1 MKKWWLAVLSAVLV
15 IAMLLSGCAA
25 GSSTGMDESKGGE
38 VAGAP
43 AYDEGK
49 TYEAAASAEA
59 GYDQAAEEAAEPQS
73 GGAGDTADFEKS
85 LLEPGVNR
93 KIVYYGEISTQT
105 ENYSKDYGAILS
117 KLSEMKGYV
126 QNLSVS
132 GTEPEEWQDTGR
144 TAQMTLR
151 VPSNK
156 FDEFMGFLGGL
167 GETIN
172 TSVNGDDISLQYFD
186 TETRLKTLRTR
197 EGRLQALLEKAA
209 TMEDI
214 IELEQALADVSYE
227 IQSLEMN
234 LRDYDSLID
243 YSTVT
248 ITLQE
253 VQVISEVKPSSPKTL
268 GERISSG
275 FYSVLN
281 VLADIGEG
289 LLVFLIGGIPVWIV
303 LAIIIVPTII
313 LVKRSKKK
321 RAKEAAQKA
330 EERAKAAQASG
341 VWYDPRTGF
350 AYYNGTAPDAAPKEE
365 KQNDSKKDGE

>member
-1 MKKWWLAVLSAVLV
+1 MKKWWLAVLSAVMV

-43 AYDEGK
+43 AYDGEK
-49 TYEAAASAEA
+49 AEASAEE
-59 GYDQAAEEAAEPQS
+59 GYDQAAEEAAQPQS
-73 GGAGDTADFEKS
+73 GGAGNTADYESS

-93 KIVYYGEISTQT
+93 KIVYYGTINTQT
-105 ENYSKDYGAILS
+105 ENYSKDYNAILS

-156 FDEFMGFLGGL
+156 FDEFMSFLGGL

-281 VLADIGEG
+281 VLADIGEK

-303 LAIIIVPTII
+303 LAIIIVPTVI

-321 RAKEAAQKA
+321 RAKEAAKRA
-330 EERAKAAQASG
+330 EAAKASG
-341 VWYDPRTGF
+341 VYYDPLTGF
-350 AYYNGTAPDAAPKEE
+350 PYYNNTTPNAPPKEE
-365 KQNDSKKDGE
+365 KQNDNEKKDGE